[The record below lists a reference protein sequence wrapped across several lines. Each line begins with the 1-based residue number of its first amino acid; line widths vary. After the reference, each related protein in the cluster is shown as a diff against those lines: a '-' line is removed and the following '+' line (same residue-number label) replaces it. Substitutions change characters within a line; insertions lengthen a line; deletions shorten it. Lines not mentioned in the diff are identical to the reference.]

1 MSTRISSTPLV
12 SFTVT
17 AYNTEKYIAECLD
30 SIFTQQGNYD
40 FEVVVVDDASTDGT
54 EQVVRSYTDS
64 RLRYIRHSQNQGAFA
79 TVNRG
84 FEEAKGQ
91 FVSRIDS
98 DDRYRSDFLLT
109 VVPILQKYPQVGLVY
124 GDIAMINPQGKITS
138 PSKNVQRQNL
148 PIPGNELI
156 PLLEKNYLP
165 APTTIA
171 RKEAWAEGLP
181 VPPGFDFCDWYL
193 STSIAKKWDF
203 YYCDQV
209 LADYRVHPQNYH
221 RSIILDKTGE
231 SIIFHVLKQ
240 IFNETERQDEK
251 RKAKARIYGTN
262 YLTLADNYF
271 GFQMLDDA
279 RRCYFKV
286 IQYQPHLGLQLHIL
300 VHLLGTFS
308 GISRYEK
315 LKKVAKLLLKSI
327 SLPFGKT
334 QKC

>member
-1 MSTRISSTPLV
+1 MSTHISSTPLV

-30 SIFTQQGNYD
+30 SIFTQQGNYN

-64 RLRYIRHSQNQGAFA
+64 RLRYIRHTKNKGAFA

-84 FEEAKGQ
+84 FEEARGQ
-91 FVSRIDS
+91 FVTRIDS

-124 GDIAMINPQGKITS
+124 GDIAMIDPQGKITA
-138 PSKNVQRQNL
+138 PGGNVERQNL
-148 PIPGNELI
+148 PTLGNELI

-181 VPPGFDFCDWYL
+181 VPPRFDFCDWYL

-209 LADYRVHPQNYH
+209 LADYRVHPQNSH
-221 RSIILDKTGE
+221 RSMILDKTGE
-231 SIIFHVLKQ
+231 SIIFKVLEQVFK
-240 IFNETERQDEK
+240 EPERQDEK
-251 RKAKARIYGTN
+251 KKAKARIYGSN
-262 YLTLADNYF
+262 YLTLSNQYF
-271 GFQMLDDA
+271 GCKMLDDA
-279 RRCYFKV
+279 RRCYLKA
-286 IQYQPHLGLQLHIL
+286 IQYQPHLGLQPDIL
-300 VHLLGTFS
+300 IHLLGTFVGMS
-308 GISRYEK
+308 KYEK
-315 LKKVAKLLLKSI
+315 IKIIAKQFLAGKKHQL
-327 SLPFGKT
+327 
-334 QKC
+334 